1 METVR
6 SLHSKLG
13 TATLNTK
20 RMAAMA
26 NYLQRS
32 FERVENGESNTDLFA
47 STGNQFMLNTCASE
61 SEGEIDTVAP
71 CGVCFLHYTKGG
83 DRNPVM
89 FFSEGCGHTVCKECF
104 LKMRDIALRERKDI
118 TCPYCRKVVKRAACV
133 RF

>member
-1 METVR
+1 
-6 SLHSKLG
+6 
-13 TATLNTK
+13 
-20 RMAAMA
+20 MAAMA
-26 NYLQRS
+26 NYLRIAM
-32 FERVENGESNTDLFA
+32 EALENGESNTNLFA
-47 STGNQFMLNTCASE
+47 STGNQFMLNTCASV

-118 TCPYCRKVVKRAACV
+118 TCPYCRKAVKRAACV

>member
-1 METVR
+1 LR
-6 SLHSKLG
+6 SKLG

-26 NYLQRS
+26 NYLQRTL
-32 FERVENGESNTDLFA
+32 EALENGESNTNHFA
-47 STGNQFMLNTCASE
+47 STDNQFMLNTCASE

-104 LKMRDIALRERKDI
+104 LKMRDIALREHRDI
-118 TCPYCRKVVKRAACV
+118 TCQYCRRVVKRAACV